1 MHSPEIK
8 APALAV
14 WALGLTQIIGY
25 GTLYYS
31 FAILAP
37 SMSAELGLPEQ
48 WVFGALSVA
57 LFSGSLLA
65 PTAGRLADRHGAGR
79 VMAAGSVAAAL
90 ALVACAVAPDRI
102 TFVGALIAMELA
114 SCFVLY
120 ATAFVAIVQ
129 IGSVG
134 AQRSITHLTLIAG
147 FASTLFW
154 PLTTALHGQ
163 LSWREIYLVF
173 AALNLVLCAPLHAW
187 LMTISSRHRLAAA
200 EALLSRSVAATERP
214 AHPARRRTV
223 FLLMMAGF
231 AAEGFILSAILI
243 HMVPLTQA
251 LGLGTAGVVI
261 SALFGPSQV
270 ASRLVNLV
278 FGGRL
283 RQTVLALVATLL
295 LAAGL
300 AVLLGTA
307 PALAGIA
314 IFVVLF
320 GLGSGLISIV
330 GGTLP
335 LEAFGRVGYGGSVGW
350 MSAARQFS
358 SSFAPFVLALTMA
371 KTTVP
376 VSLGLLLLV
385 AIGGVAI
392 FGAITAMLRPTRFQ
406 SSDD

>member
-1 MHSPEIK
+1 MHSPDVK

-37 SMSAELGLPEQ
+37 AMSTELGLPEQ
-48 WVFGALSVA
+48 WVFGALSAA
-57 LFSGSLLA
+57 LFLGSLLA
-65 PTAGRLADRHGAGR
+65 PMAGRLADRHGAGR
-79 VMAAGSVAAAL
+79 VMTAGSVAAAFAL
-90 ALVACAVAPDRI
+90 AACALAPDRI
-102 TFVGALIAMELA
+102 AFVGALVAMELA

-129 IGSVG
+129 IGPVG

-154 PLTTALHGQ
+154 PLTTALHSQ

-173 AALNLVLCAPLHAW
+173 ATLNLVLCAPVHAW
-187 LMTISSRHRLAAA
+187 LTTLSRRHRLAAA
-200 EALLSRSVAATERP
+200 EARQAAPAAAAERP
-214 AHPARRRTV
+214 ANLGTHRTI

-231 AAEGFILSAILI
+231 AVEGFILSAILI

-251 LGLGTAGVVI
+251 LGLGATGVVVT
-261 SALFGPSQV
+261 ALFGPSQV
-270 ASRLVNLV
+270 ASRFVNLV

-283 RQTVLALVATLL
+283 KQAALALISTLFV
-295 LAAGL
+295 AAGL
-300 AVLLGTA
+300 AVLLIAA
-307 PALAGIA
+307 PALSGIA
-314 IFVVLF
+314 MFVVLF

-335 LEAFGRVGYGGSVGW
+335 LEVFGSAGYGGSIGW

-358 SSFAPFVLALTMA
+358 SSFAPFVFAVTMT

-376 VSLGLLLLV
+376 MSLGLLLLL
-385 AIGGVAI
+385 AGGGVAI
-392 FGAITAMLRPTRFQ
+392 FGAIAVIQRRTYLQ
-406 SSDD
+406 SAA

>member
-1 MHSPEIK
+1 MHSPDVK
-8 APALAV
+8 APVLAV
-14 WALGLTQIIGY
+14 WALGLTQIVGY

-37 SMSAELGLPEQ
+37 AMSAELGLPEQ

-57 LFSGSLLA
+57 LFLGSLLA
-65 PTAGRLADRHGAGR
+65 PMAGRLADRHGAGR

-90 ALVACAVAPDRI
+90 ALAACAVAPDRI
-102 TFVGALIAMELA
+102 TFVVALVAMELA

-129 IGSVG
+129 IGPVG

-154 PLTTALHGQ
+154 PLTTALHSQ

-173 AALNLVLCAPLHAW
+173 AALNLVLCVPVHAW
-187 LMTISSRHRLAAA
+187 LMTLSRRHRLAAA
-200 EALLSRSVAATERP
+200 EALQAAPVTAAERP
-214 AHPARRRTV
+214 ANHGTRQTI

-231 AAEGFILSAILI
+231 AVEGFILSAILI

-251 LGLGTAGVVI
+251 LGLGATGVVVT
-261 SALFGPSQV
+261 ALFGPSQV
-270 ASRLVNLV
+270 ASRLINLV

-283 RQTVLALVATLL
+283 RQSALALIATLF

-300 AVLLGTA
+300 AVLLIAA

-314 IFVVLF
+314 VFVVLF

-335 LEAFGRVGYGGSVGW
+335 LEVFGRAGYGGSVGW

-358 SSFAPFVLALTMA
+358 SSFAPFVFAVTMA

-385 AIGGVAI
+385 ATGGVAI
-392 FGAITAMLRPTRFQ
+392 FGAIAAILRRGSLQPAE
-406 SSDD
+406 